1 MPSLDDLT
9 TAYAA
14 YQQATHIGTALALI
28 RTLHQAGKAGDAI
41 GLARQWSG
49 QAATPVERAQLAYF
63 MSCLGMPA
71 AAEAILEEVLPQVE
85 SDDETCFQVRLELAV
100 VKYCLGK
107 FHEAHL
113 LQRPLHGPRWCEV
126 WTRLASAN
134 RDNRWFLP
142 FRDKVL
148 FDQPVAGKTILI
160 GSEGGIGDLLQFSR
174 YVHQLKREG
183 AALIYCQVPLPLQGF
198 MLNSGLP
205 IVIVDDSLGRM
216 ADCDFITW
224 AFALF
229 TRYQK
234 SPYFPLAEQQ
244 YLGLASDYA
253 LPDGI
258 RQQLADR
265 GGRRRI
271 GLVWRSETWAR
282 HEPYRSMDLQ
292 ALAPLL
298 ASVDADFFSLQVGT
312 LSAAERMLLEQYRVH
327 DLAPQLRSFE
337 DSAHVLEQLD
347 LLLSIDSAPA
357 HLAGARQRPVWLML
371 AQSCD
376 YRWYDCQR
384 FTPWYS
390 SMRLYRQAALGD
402 WAPVV
407 NAMISELSAA
417 PDQHGISGNCR
428 G

>member
-1 MPSLDDLT
+1 MPSLEDLT

-14 YQQATHIGTALALI
+14 YQQETHIGTALDLI
-28 RTLHQAGKAGDAI
+28 RTLKQAGKAEDAI
-41 GLARQWSG
+41 DLARRWSARP
-49 QAATPVERAQLAYF
+49 AAPVQRAQLGYF
-63 MSCLGMPA
+63 MSCLGMLT
-71 AAEAILEEVLPQVE
+71 AAEALLQEVLPQIE
-85 SDDETCFQVRLELAV
+85 SDEDTCFQVRLELAV

-126 WTRLASAN
+126 WTRLASYN
-134 RDNRWFLP
+134 RDNSWFLP
-142 FRDKVL
+142 FKDKVL
-148 FDQPVAGKTILI
+148 YDQPVAGKTILI
-160 GSEGGIGDLLQFSR
+160 GSEGGAGDWLQFSR

-183 AALIYCQVPLPLQGF
+183 AALIYCQVPLALQGF

-205 IVIVDDSLGRM
+205 IVIVDDSISRM
-216 ADCDFITW
+216 ADSDFITW
-224 AFALF
+224 AFPLF

-234 SPYFPLAEQQ
+234 SPYFPVAEEK
-244 YLGLASDYA
+244 YLGLASAYA
-253 LPDGI
+253 LPEGI
-258 RQQLADR
+258 QEKLAGR
-265 GGRRRI
+265 SSSHGSRRRRI
-271 GLVWRSETWAR
+271 GLVWRSETLAR

-312 LSAAERMLLEQYRVH
+312 LSDAERQLLEQHRVL
-327 DLAPQLRSFE
+327 DLGSQLRSFE

-347 LLLSIDSAPA
+347 LLLTVDSAPA

-390 SMRLYRQAALGD
+390 SMRLYRQTELGD
-402 WAPVV
+402 WGAVV
-407 NAMISELSAA
+407 DAMRADLSLQDAA
-417 PDQHGISGNCR
+417 FR
-428 G
+428 